1 MRISDGS
8 LDVCSS
14 DLKFATID
22 TLDCT
27 GSNILVELK
36 ESEIVRVLP
45 RNSSEINF
53 EWITDKI
60 RFSYDSLKRSR
71 INSFFI
77 KNFNVFQK
85 IEVFKLLK
93 IIKPILTKQNVLIP
107 IQSNIDNKTLL
118 ILNALS
124 RQIRKES
131 CREKVCQKGKM

>member
-1 MRISDGS
+1 MIRRPPRSTRTDTLFPYTTLFRSKRGTETEIGAYIDRIFQTEVAGN
-8 LDVCSS
+8 VI
-14 DLKFATID
+14 DLCPVGALTSKPYAFTARPWELRKFATID

-77 KNFNVFQK
+77 
-85 IEVFKLLK
+85 ISE
-93 IIKPILTKQNVLIP
+93 
-107 IQSNIDNKTLL
+107 
-118 ILNALS
+118 
-124 RQIRKES
+124 
-131 CREKVCQKGKM
+131 

>member
-1 MRISDGS
+1 MRISDWS
-8 LDVCSS
+8 SDVCSS
-14 DLKFATID
+14 DLWELRKFATID

-93 IIKPILTKQNVLIP
+93 KIGR
-107 IQSNIDNKTLL
+107 
-118 ILNALS
+118 A
-124 RQIRKES
+124 S
-131 CREKVCQKGKM
+131 CRERVCKYV